1 MLLFLI
7 LLTFSQLDQTA
18 VIAVASSIVVF
29 IFSSSVFYIIGYLC
43 GCWFGYK
50 GHKPSDSGIVSTGTL
65 DEAVPAQQQ
74 YQSQPAQPLYEDVI
88 PNITSEDKRREFEL
102 EENIAYGTAKST
114 CIS

>member
-18 VIAVASSIVVF
+18 VIAAASSITVF
-29 IFSSSVFYIIGYLC
+29 IFSSLVFFIIGYLC
-43 GCWFGYK
+43 GCRFGYK
-50 GHKPSDSGIVSTGTL
+50 GHKPSDSGIVSTGNLEGTVSL
-65 DEAVPAQQQ
+65 QQ

-88 PNITSEDKRREFEL
+88 PNVTSEDKQREFEL
-102 EENIAYGTAKST
+102 EENIAYGSTKST